1 MKLRYYVLRRVLLFI
16 PVLVGLSIISFT
28 VSHVVPGDPV
38 GLAAGPGSTP
48 QQIEALREEFGM
60 DKSLPEQYLRYMGNL
75 VTGDLGS
82 SLMSGHN
89 VLSDLRIFLPNTLSL
104 VFVAMLIAICVGVPL
119 GVIAAVW
126 RDRWPDQLSRVFALG
141 SISVPSFW
149 LAIVLQIILAM
160 HFELLPVGG
169 MYDSRSD
176 MPERI
181 TGFLLIDTLMVG
193 DFGAFLTTLKHLA
206 MPALVLALGP
216 IAFIMRV
223 LRADV
228 LETLNSDWV
237 KMLRANGIP
246 ERVILFKYVLKNSLI
261 ATVSVIGFI
270 IGYSLGGSVVIE
282 TVFDWPGI
290 GLYAVNSAVSLDFQ
304 PIMGVTLMAGLFFLI
319 INLLTDLLYGVLDPR
334 IRFG

>member
-16 PVLVGLSIISFT
+16 PVLFGLSVITFT
-28 VSHVVPGDPV
+28 VSHLVPGDPV

-48 QQIEALREEFGM
+48 QQIEALRREFGM
-60 DKSLPEQYLRYMGNL
+60 DKPLPEQYLHYLTNTL
-75 VTGDLGS
+75 QGDLGRS
-82 SLMSGHN
+82 MMSRHN
-89 VLSDLRIFLPNTLSL
+89 VSDDLRTFFPNTLSL
-104 VFVAMLIAICVGVPL
+104 VFVSMLIAISVGVPL

-126 RDRWPDQLSRVFALG
+126 RDRWPDQVSRIFALG
-141 SISVPSFW
+141 FISVPSFW
-149 LAIVLQIILAM
+149 LAIVLQIVLAM
-160 HFELLPVGG
+160 HFNLLPVGG

-176 MPERI
+176 FPERK
-181 TGFLLIDTLMVG
+181 TGFLLIDTLLLG
-193 DFGAFLTTLKHLA
+193 DFGAFLTTLHHLA
-206 MPALVLALGP
+206 LPSIVLALGP

-237 KMLRANGIP
+237 RMLRANGIS

-290 GLYAVNSAVSLDFQ
+290 GLYAVSSAVSLDFQ
-304 PIMGVTLMAGLFFLI
+304 PIMGVTLMAGLFFLT
-319 INLLTDLLYGVLDPR
+319 INLITDLLYGVLDPR
-334 IRFG
+334 IRYG